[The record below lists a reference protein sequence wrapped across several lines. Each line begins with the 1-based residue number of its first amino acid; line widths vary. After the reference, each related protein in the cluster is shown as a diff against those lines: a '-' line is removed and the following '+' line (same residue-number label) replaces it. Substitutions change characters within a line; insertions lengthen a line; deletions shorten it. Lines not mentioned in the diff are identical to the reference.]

1 MKLAIY
7 ASLVFLVGC
16 GAGGSSTS
24 SKPSAG
30 PHVYSEA
37 TVDQF
42 VSSCLLWPGAS
53 VSKCACVLEEQ
64 RAQTSEAEFRRAM
77 LGEQPFAAAATF
89 EKCELAAPSL
99 VSSSAPNAS
108 SAPEAESAA
117 AGQALPP
124 ATPPA
129 STVRKATDTETCVQE
144 KLMAAQAAA
153 GGGSVSLKVLDAIRA
168 ECS

>member
-7 ASLVFLVGC
+7 ASLIFLVGC

-24 SKPSAG
+24 SEPSAG
-30 PHVYSEA
+30 PYVYSES

-77 LGEQPFAAAATF
+77 LGDQPFAGAGMF
-89 EKCELAAPSL
+89 DKCELAAPPL
-99 VSSSAPNAS
+99 AS
-108 SAPEAESAA
+108 SPVSTAPSASEAGLAA
-117 AGQALPP
+117 AGPTLPP